1 VRFSLF
7 VMLVCLIVDSPFV
20 KGDREDEDEY
30 NSEEDEDFNGDKSGE
45 EGESL
50 GSVDTDVEEN
60 KVEDLHADFED
71 MPTSRAKKSTTPNK
85 KAAPKTASVDNLS
98 TQMSSMKVTKVEY
111 VSFTWRFPMAMY
123 SVNEGT
129 TKKIFIE
136 IRKGVQLPEE

>member
-1 VRFSLF
+1 MF
-7 VMLVCLIVDSPFV
+7 VMLVCLFVDSPFV

-60 KVEDLHADFED
+60 EVEDLHADFKD
-71 MPTSRAKKSTTPNK
+71 MPTSRAKKSTTPK

-111 VSFTWRFPMAMY
+111 VSFTW
-123 SVNEGT
+123 
-129 TKKIFIE
+129 K
-136 IRKGVQLPEE
+136 

>member
-1 VRFSLF
+1 
-7 VMLVCLIVDSPFV
+7 MLVCLIVDSPFV
-20 KGDREDEDEY
+20 TGDREDEDEY
-30 NSEEDEDFNGDKSGE
+30 NSEEDEDINGDKSCE

-60 KVEDLHADFED
+60 KVEDLHANFED
-71 MPTSRAKKSTTPNK
+71 MPTSRAKKSMTPNK
-85 KAAPKTASVDNLS
+85 KAAPKTASVNNLS
-98 TQMSSMKVTKVEY
+98 IQMMSLMKVTKVEY

-129 TKKIFIE
+129 TKKIFIK